1 LKINIAC
8 NKGICDCSSRS
19 LKYSVVV
26 LRQAWNPCLSNSR
39 IPLCLQVRRCSVDFP
54 DTVCNSAER
63 KGLNH
68 KHMNTTIENTT
79 SANPKAEV
87 TFGTGRYSNVA
98 RELYN
103 DSQRLLKIAPEQA
116 ERLAKTYASELG
128 RLNAKVGS
136 VSIGKPNKDMQCTL
150 RESTQIKGVTMTYAL
165 TLAKLC
171 VVLQDAKKYG
181 IEAYNNISLRKDV
194 IEWLDN
200 SKGSGD
206 KE

>member
-1 LKINIAC
+1 
-8 NKGICDCSSRS
+8 
-19 LKYSVVV
+19 
-26 LRQAWNPCLSNSR
+26 
-39 IPLCLQVRRCSVDFP
+39 
-54 DTVCNSAER
+54 
-63 KGLNH
+63 
-68 KHMNTTIENTT
+68 MNTTIENTT

-200 SKGSGD
+200 SKNSGD

>member
-1 LKINIAC
+1 
-8 NKGICDCSSRS
+8 
-19 LKYSVVV
+19 
-26 LRQAWNPCLSNSR
+26 
-39 IPLCLQVRRCSVDFP
+39 
-54 DTVCNSAER
+54 
-63 KGLNH
+63 
-68 KHMNTTIENTT
+68 MNTTIENTT
-79 SANPKAEV
+79 SASAKVEV

-194 IEWLDN
+194 VEWLDN
-200 SKGSGD
+200 SKNSGD